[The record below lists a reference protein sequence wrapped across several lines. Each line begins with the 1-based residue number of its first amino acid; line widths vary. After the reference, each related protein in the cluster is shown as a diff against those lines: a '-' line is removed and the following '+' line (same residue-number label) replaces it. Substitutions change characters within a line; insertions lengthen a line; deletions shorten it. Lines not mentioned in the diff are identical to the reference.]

1 MSPAKAPAK
10 RAPRASRRPRLLS
23 HRGLVAVEALLVCGI
38 LKDLFVGMV
47 RTSSL
52 TPAWKVLFV
61 MAVTVGFFGGLF
73 FFVERFTAR
82 TVASGHRLARG
93 LPLVLPY
100 WIAHAAILLALFF
113 VYANHL
119 DIRVL

>member
-1 MSPAKAPAK
+1 MSPAQEPRK
-10 RAPRASRRPRLLS
+10 RSPRPSRRPRLLS

-38 LKDLFVGMV
+38 VKDLFVNV
-47 RTSSL
+47 VKTSAL
-52 TPAWKVLFV
+52 APHWKVLFV
-61 MAVTVGFFGGLF
+61 MAMTVGFFGTLF
-73 FFVERFTAR
+73 FLVERFTAR

-100 WIAHAAILLALFF
+100 WIAHAAILVALFF

-119 DIRVL
+119 GIRVL

>member
-1 MSPAKAPAK
+1 MSPAKAPK
-10 RAPRASRRPRLLS
+10 KSAPRAVRRPRLLS
-23 HRGLVAVEALLVCGI
+23 HRGLVAVEALLVCG
-38 LKDLFVGMV
+38 LVKDFFVAV
-47 RTSSL
+47 VKTSTL
-52 TPAWKVLFV
+52 APHWKVLFV

-73 FFVERFTAR
+73 LFVESFTAR
-82 TVASGHRLARG
+82 TVAGGHRLARG

-113 VYANHL
+113 AYANHL